1 MGMTTCSHETE
12 KRAIAMKI
20 LSIQLEGT
28 DKRKITV
35 AAEHFTAERTKKT
48 PPRHNNTQK
57 NQGLAEPKWREMWQN
72 SSLQKIAI
80 TLYSIT

>member
-1 MGMTTCSHETE
+1 MTTCSHETE

-48 PPRHNNTQK
+48 PPRHNNTQ
-57 NQGLAEPKWREMWQN
+57 GLAEPKWREIGDY